1 MFANLSVANTSQY
14 IRASNPDA
22 VQLKLTQCNMSQSSQ
37 KKLKIKLMIMKV
49 KWSLSDAPFI
59 QPQSAE
65 QIQGTGRTR
74 ISFK

>member
-37 KKLKIKLMIMKV
+37 KKLKIK
-49 KWSLSDAPFI
+49 
-59 QPQSAE
+59 
-65 QIQGTGRTR
+65 
-74 ISFK
+74 